1 MLNGVETH
9 FRVRLSVATASAAA
23 SDLLLQLHSY
33 EPAIAG
39 FLIKKSNMKNPLLI
53 NNWQSIF
60 DSQINIIYQSRAS
73 FLAAQRNA
81 ESYM

>member
-1 MLNGVETH
+1 
-9 FRVRLSVATASAAA
+9 
-23 SDLLLQLHSY
+23 
-33 EPAIAG
+33 
-39 FLIKKSNMKNPLLI
+39 MKNPLLI